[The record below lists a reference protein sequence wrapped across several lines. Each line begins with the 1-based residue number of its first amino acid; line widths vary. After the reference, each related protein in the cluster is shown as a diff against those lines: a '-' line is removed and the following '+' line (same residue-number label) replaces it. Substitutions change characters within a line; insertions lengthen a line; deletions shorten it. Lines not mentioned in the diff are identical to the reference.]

1 MKTILKMSIVLLAAV
16 MLTSCGTESKKMNSK
31 LPKSYV
37 VKRAVAPVTIDANW
51 DKPVWRDVKPVKLTL
66 YMGEKPEH
74 IPGVQAK
81 VAYDDANIY
90 VIFRVDDNYIKAVA
104 QKNQDPVCRDSCV
117 EFFFTPGV
125 DISLGYM
132 NMETNC
138 CGKMLLYYQKSR
150 GVGIV
155 EVADVDLAT
164 IEIAHS
170 LPYSTITEEIQ
181 TPTVWT
187 LEYRMPLSLIE
198 KYMPSASKPA
208 KGVVWKANFYKCADK
223 TSKPHWLTWSFVD
236 MPQPDFHRPNYFGS
250 LVFE

>member
-1 MKTILKMSIVLLAAV
+1 MKTILKTSIVLLAAV
-16 MLTSCGTESKKMNSK
+16 MLASCGTESKKMDCK
-31 LPKSYV
+31 LPKNYV
-37 VKRAVAPVTIDANW
+37 VKRAAEPVTIDANW
-51 DKPVWRDVKPVKLTL
+51 DKPAWKNVQPVELTF

-104 QKNQDPVCRDSCV
+104 AKNQDPVCRDSCV

-125 DISLGYM
+125 DISSGYM

-138 CGKMLLYYQKSR
+138 CGKMLLYFQKSR

-155 EVADVDLAT
+155 EVADEDLAK
-164 IEIAHS
+164 IEIARS
-170 LPYSTITEEIQ
+170 LPFNTIADEIQ

-187 LEYRMPLSLIE
+187 LEYRLPISVME
-198 KYMPSASKPA
+198 KYMPVVKPG
-208 KGVVWKANFYKCADK
+208 KGVVWKGNFYKCADQ
-223 TSKPHWLTWSFVD
+223 TSKPHWLTWSYVGK
-236 MPQPDFHRPNYFGS
+236 PKPDFHRPDFFGT